1 MGRPASI
8 MVAKRRVKVTMSFG
22 VTPDPNWILIAFGFF
37 LTLVG
42 CSC

>member
-22 VTPDPNWILIAFGFF
+22 LTPVPIWNENSRPFF
-37 LTLVG
+37 LTFVG
-42 CSC
+42 